1 MIAYR
6 GMFRIQLQQFEGPL
20 DLLLFF
26 IRRDELD
33 IYDIPIASI
42 ADEFLGYVR
51 VLEQVDLDGV
61 GDFLYMAALLIHIKA
76 RMLLPK
82 PERDD
87 DGEPIDPRQELVE
100 RLLHYIRFKEASLHL
115 ESRQEDRARQFTRTN
130 PAGDD
135 EEKAAD
141 HVLEGEASV
150 FDLIT
155 ALRRVLT
162 EAPAEVNYEVHP
174 EHYTLE
180 EQSAFVLTRLRPYD
194 KLSFSHLVER
204 NSKPFIIATFL
215 AVLELARLGRI
226 LILVGSD
233 VEDFYLE
240 QTTATPNEALPSNG
254 SNGVL

>member
-1 MIAYR
+1 
-6 GMFRIQLQQFEGPL
+6 MFRIQLQQFEGPL

-42 ADEFLGYVR
+42 ADEFLEYVR

-82 PERDD
+82 PELDE

-100 RLLHYIRFKEASLHL
+100 RLLQYVRFKEAALHL
-115 ESRQEDRARQFTRTN
+115 ESQQDERARQFTRSN
-130 PAGDD
+130 PAG
-135 EEKAAD
+135 EYEGKEAEN
-141 HVLEGEASV
+141 VLEGEASV
-150 FDLIT
+150 FDLIS

-162 EAPAEVNYEVHP
+162 EAPAEVNYEIHT
-174 EHYTLE
+174 ENYTVE
-180 EQSAFVLTRLRPYD
+180 EQSIFVMSRLPPQD
-194 KLSFSHLVER
+194 KMSFSHLVER

-233 VEDFYLE
+233 ADDFYLE
-240 QTTATPNEALPSNG
+240 QTTATASEALPSNG